1 MTMWKNRLLY
11 GVWMLA
17 AVLLYFF
24 ENNTGTRAIL
34 VTSLLL
40 PAVSGCCAAV
50 SARRLSLALNAP
62 EQCAAGG
69 SVTIRLTAG
78 RLLPLAV
85 LCGELCA
92 HNRLTGERLQST
104 ISLFAPAAF
113 ELPAAHC
120 GMMEWTLCGASA
132 QDLFGLCRFSAS
144 LCRAAHTLVFPQLFP
159 MRVSFADGEAVS
171 AQGEQWSST
180 RSGFDPSETF
190 AIREYAPGD
199 PIRQIHWK
207 LSSKTDTLMLRE
219 LGLPVAEETLLLLDG
234 ATANGQTDAAAMDA
248 AVTALLSLSHALA
261 AQGTVHSVCWQ
272 AAPSG
277 TLQFCDVPGEA
288 GFAAMRKQLLATAFA
303 VAAEDICKAFYR
315 DCGGLSYAH
324 TVVCAP
330 SLPAGLTRLCYG
342 KRVTL
347 LLSNGGAAERS
358 GVHVT
363 AFSAESMARELSILE
378 I

>member
-11 GVWMLA
+11 GVWLLA
-17 AVLLYFF
+17 AAALYFF

-34 VTSLLL
+34 AASLLL
-40 PAVSGCCAAV
+40 PAVSACCAAV
-50 SARRLSLALNAP
+50 SSRHLSLALDAS
-62 EQCAAGG
+62 ERCAAGG
-69 SVTIRLTAG
+69 SVTVRLHTG

-92 HNRLTGERLQST
+92 HNRLTGEHLQST
-104 ISLFAPAAF
+104 ISLSAPAAF
-113 ELPAAHC
+113 ELPAVHC
-120 GMMEWTLCGASA
+120 GMMEWTLCETSVR
-132 QDLFGLCRFSAS
+132 DLFGLCRFSAS
-144 LCRAAHTLVFPQLFP
+144 PCEAAHTLVFPQLFP
-159 MRVSFADGEAVS
+159 MQVSFADGEAVS
-171 AQGEQWSST
+171 VRGEQWSTT
-180 RSGFDPSETF
+180 RPGFDPSETF

-234 ATANGQTDAAAMDA
+234 AAANGQANAAAMDA
-248 AVTALLSLSHALA
+248 AVTALLSLSHVLA
-261 AQGTVHSVCWQ
+261 VQGTVHSVCWR
-272 AAPSG
+272 AAPSDA
-277 TLQFCDVPGEA
+277 LQFCDVVSEA
-288 GFAAMRKQLLATAFA
+288 GFSAMQKQLLATAFTA
-303 VAAEDICKAFYR
+303 AAEDICEAFYR

-330 SLPAGLTRLCYG
+330 SQPAGLKQLCCG
-342 KRVTL
+342 NRVTL

-358 GVHVT
+358 DVRVT
-363 AFSAESMARELSILE
+363 TFSAESMVRELSILE

>member
-1 MTMWKNRLLY
+1 MWKNRLLY
-11 GVWMLA
+11 GVWLFA

-24 ENNTGTRAIL
+24 ENNTGTRAVL
-34 VTSLLL
+34 AASLLL
-40 PAVSGCCAAV
+40 PAVSVCCATV
-50 SARRLSLALNAP
+50 SARRLSLAMNAP

-69 SVTIRLTAG
+69 SVTVRLNAG

-85 LCGELCA
+85 LYGELCA
-92 HNRLTGERLQST
+92 HNRLTGERFQST
-104 ISLFAPAAF
+104 ISLSAPAAF

-120 GMMEWTLCGASA
+120 GMMEWTLCETSVG
-132 QDLFGLCRFSAS
+132 DLFGLCRFSTS
-144 LCRAAHTLVFPQLFP
+144 PCGAAHTLVFPQLFP

-171 AQGEQWSST
+171 AQGEQWSSS
-180 RSGFDPSETF
+180 RPGFDPSETF

-234 ATANGQTDAAAMDA
+234 TAANSQADAAAMDA
-248 AVTALLSLSHALA
+248 AATALLSLSHALA
-261 AQGTVHSVCWQ
+261 AQGAVHSACWR

-277 TLQFCDVPGEA
+277 VLQFCDVLSEA

-303 VAAEDICKAFYR
+303 VAGEDICTAFYR

-324 TVVCAP
+324 TAVCAP
-330 SLPAGLTRLCYG
+330 SLPAGLKQLCCG
-342 KRVTL
+342 NRVTL

-363 AFSAESMARELSILE
+363 AFSAELMARELSILE

>member
-1 MTMWKNRLLY
+1 MWKNRLLY
-11 GVWMLA
+11 GVWLLA

-40 PAVSGCCAAV
+40 PAVSVCCAAV
-50 SARRLSLALNAP
+50 SARRLSQALNAP

-69 SVTIRLTAG
+69 SVTVRLNAG

-92 HNRLTGERLQST
+92 HNRLTRERLEST
-104 ISLFAPAAF
+104 VSLSAPDAF

-120 GMMEWTLCGASA
+120 GMMEWTLCETSVR
-132 QDLFGLCRFSAS
+132 DLFGLCRFSAS
-144 LCRAAHTLVFPQLFP
+144 LCGAAHTLVFPQLFP
-159 MRVSFADGEAVS
+159 IRVSFADGEAVS

-180 RSGFDPSETF
+180 RPGFDPSETF

-234 ATANGQTDAAAMDA
+234 GGADGQTDAGAVDA
-248 AVTALLSLSHALA
+248 AVTALLSLSRALA
-261 AQGTVHSVCWQ
+261 AEGAVHTVCWR

-277 TLQFCDVPGEA
+277 GLQLRDVPGEA
-288 GFAAMRKQLLATAFA
+288 GFAAMQKQLLATASAGAGADACTVFCR
-303 VAAEDICKAFYR
+303 ER
-315 DCGGLSYAH
+315 GGLSYAH

-330 SLPAGLTRLCYG
+330 SPPAGLPGLCRG
-342 KRVTL
+342 GRVTL
-347 LLSNGGAAERS
+347 LLSNGGAAEQGGGR
-358 GVHVT
+358 VT
-363 AFSAESMARELSILE
+363 AFSAQSMARELSILE

>member
-1 MTMWKNRLLY
+1 MLY
-11 GVWMLA
+11 GVWLLA

-24 ENNTGTRAIL
+24 ENNTGTRVIL
-34 VTSLLL
+34 AASLLL
-40 PAVSGCCAAV
+40 PAVSACCAAV
-50 SARRLSLALNAP
+50 SAHHLSLALDAP

-69 SVTIRLTAG
+69 SVLIRLNVG
-78 RLLPLAV
+78 HLLPLAV

-104 ISLFAPAAF
+104 VSLSAPAAF

-120 GMMEWTLCGASA
+120 GMMEWTLCEASVR
-132 QDLFGLCRFSAS
+132 DLFGLCRFSAS
-144 LCRAAHTLVFPQLFP
+144 PCGAAHTLVFPRLFP

-171 AQGEQWSST
+171 VQGEQWSTT
-180 RSGFDPSETF
+180 RPGFDPSETF
-190 AIREYAPGD
+190 AIRKYAPGD

-234 ATANGQTDAAAMDA
+234 AASNGQADAAAMDA
-248 AVTALLSLSHALA
+248 AVTALLSLSHALT
-261 AQGTVHSVCWQ
+261 AQGAVHSVCWRT
-272 AAPSG
+272 ALSG
-277 TLQFCDVPGEA
+277 SLQFCDVVSEA
-288 GFAAMRKQLLATAFA
+288 GFAAMQKQLLATAFTE
-303 VAAEDICKAFYR
+303 AAEDVCTAFYR

-330 SLPAGLTRLCYG
+330 SLPAGLPGLCRG
-342 KRVTL
+342 GTRVTL
-347 LLSNGGAAERS
+347 LLSNGGTAERS
-358 GVHVT
+358 GVRVT
-363 AFSAESMARELSILE
+363 AFSAGSMARELSILE

>member
-1 MTMWKNRLLY
+1 MWKNRLLY
-11 GVWMLA
+11 GVWLFA
-17 AVLLYFF
+17 AALLYFF

-34 VTSLLL
+34 AISLLL
-40 PAVSGCCAAV
+40 PAVSVCCAVV

-69 SVTIRLTAG
+69 SIPVRLNIG

-92 HNRLTGERLQST
+92 NNRLTGERLQST
-104 ISLFAPAAF
+104 ISLSAPVAF

-120 GMMEWTLCGASA
+120 GMMEWTLCDASA

-180 RSGFDPSETF
+180 RPGFDPSETF
-190 AIREYAPGD
+190 AIREYTPGD

-219 LGLPVAEETLLLLDG
+219 LGLPVVEETLLLLDG

-277 TLQFCDVPGEA
+277 MLQFCDVPGEA

>member
-11 GVWMLA
+11 GVWLLA

-34 VTSLLL
+34 AASLLL
-40 PAVSGCCAAV
+40 PAVSVCCAAV
-50 SARRLSLALNAP
+50 SARHLSPALNAP

-69 SVTIRLTAG
+69 SVLISLNVG
-78 RLLPLAV
+78 RLFPLAV

-104 ISLFAPAAF
+104 ISISAPAAF
-113 ELPAAHC
+113 ELPAEHC
-120 GMMEWTLCGASA
+120 GMMEWTLCETSVR
-132 QDLFGLCRFSAS
+132 DLFGLCRFSAS
-144 LCRAAHTLVFPQLFP
+144 PCGATHMLVFPRLFL
-159 MRVSFADGEAVS
+159 MRVSFADGEAFS
-171 AQGEQWSST
+171 ARGEQWSAI
-180 RSGFDPSETF
+180 RPGFDPSETF

-234 ATANGQTDAAAMDA
+234 AAANDQADAAAMDA

-261 AQGTVHSVCWQ
+261 AQGIVHSVCWR
-272 AAPSG
+272 AAPSSA
-277 TLQFCDVPGEA
+277 LQFCDVLSEA
-288 GFAAMRKQLLATAFA
+288 GFAAMRKQLLATAFTE
-303 VAAEDICKAFYR
+303 AAEDICAAYYR

-330 SLPAGLTRLCYG
+330 SQPAGLKQLCCG
-342 KRVTL
+342 NRVTL

-358 GVHVT
+358 DVRVT
-363 AFSAESMARELSILE
+363 TFSAESMVRELSILE

>member
-1 MTMWKNRLLY
+1 MWKNRLLY
-11 GVWMLA
+11 GVWLLA
-17 AVLLYFF
+17 AILLYFF

-34 VTSLLL
+34 AVSLLL
-40 PAVSGCCAAV
+40 PAVSVCCAVV
-50 SARRLSLALNAP
+50 SAHRLSLALNAP
-62 EQCAAGG
+62 EQCATGG
-69 SVTIRLTAG
+69 SIPVRLNIG

-92 HNRLTGERLQST
+92 NNRLTGERLQST
-104 ISLFAPAAF
+104 ISLSAPVAF

-120 GMMEWTLCGASA
+120 GMMEWTLCDAFVR
-132 QDLFGLCRFSAS
+132 DLFGLCRFSVS
-144 LCRAAHTLVFPQLFP
+144 LCGAAHTLVFPRLFST
-159 MRVSFADGEAVS
+159 RVSFADGEAVS
-171 AQGEQWSST
+171 AQGEQRSST
-180 RSGFDPSETF
+180 RTGFDPSETF
-190 AIREYAPGD
+190 AIREYTPGD

-234 ATANGQTDAAAMDA
+234 TAPDGPADAAVVDA

-261 AQGTVHSVCWQ
+261 AQGAVHSVCWR

-277 TLQFCDVPGEA
+277 VLQFCDVPNEA

-303 VAAEDICKAFYR
+303 VAAEDICTAFYR

-330 SLPAGLTRLCYG
+330 SLPAGLTRLCCG
-342 KRVTL
+342 NRVTL

>member
-1 MTMWKNRLLY
+1 MLY
-11 GVWMLA
+11 GVWLLA

-34 VTSLLL
+34 AASLLL
-40 PAVSGCCAAV
+40 PAVSICCAAV

-62 EQCAAGG
+62 ERCAAGG
-69 SVTIRLTAG
+69 SVLIRLNVG

-104 ISLFAPAAF
+104 ISLSAPAAF

-120 GMMEWTLCGASA
+120 GMMEWTLCETSVR
-132 QDLFGLCRFSAS
+132 DLFGLCRFSAS
-144 LCRAAHTLVFPQLFP
+144 PCRAAHTLVFPRLFP
-159 MRVSFADGEAVS
+159 MRVSFADSEAVS
-171 AQGEQWSST
+171 AQGEQWSAT
-180 RSGFDPSETF
+180 RPGFDPSETF

-234 ATANGQTDAAAMDA
+234 AAANDQADA

-261 AQGTVHSVCWQ
+261 AQGIVHSVCWR
-272 AAPSG
+272 AAPSSA
-277 TLQFCDVPGEA
+277 LQFCDVLSEA
-288 GFAAMRKQLLATAFA
+288 GFAAMRKQLLATAFTE
-303 VAAEDICKAFYR
+303 AAEDTCTAFCR
-315 DCGGLSYAH
+315 DCGGVSYAH

-330 SLPAGLTRLCYG
+330 SPPMGLAGLCCG
-342 KRVTL
+342 NRVTL
-347 LLSNGGAAERS
+347 LLSNGGAAKRS
-358 GVHVT
+358 GVRVT
-363 AFSAESMARELSILE
+363 AFSAQSMARELSILE